1 MDTSIRKVKL
11 RNSNASVAVE
21 LAVGSFF
28 LLTMMLLAID
38 VTVMMIGFSMNDRA
52 CRDAARAAAQCSDA
66 NAAQAAARAA
76 LMAHKGDGYWITT
89 PILLTGGSNFIYSD
103 NGGNALIID
112 PPPSVTVT
120 TQITCRYPVPINFFG
135 AKFGDNGSGLRG
147 TSDFRKRYLFPI
159 VKYQFDPT
167 KTVAP

>member
-1 MDTSIRKVKL
+1 MVTSMGKVNIRNA
-11 RNSNASVAVE
+11 RASVAVE

-28 LLTMMLLAID
+28 ILTMMLLAID

-66 NAAQAAARAA
+66 TAAQAAARAA

-135 AKFGDNGSGLRG
+135 VKFGDNGSGLRG

-159 VKYQFDPT
+159 VKFQFDPT